1 MSVFGL
7 FVTNWAMVPIVYA
20 LDHFDTPDH
29 FLVLCRIRG
38 YIVHVNGMCFRYTL
52 LLMCVDRYALC
63 NSRVSVRLLCRP
75 QVAYRSI
82 GILLI
87 FWMVVSSHLLIWESI
102 ENNRC
107 APYGIY
113 GQIFSFYTLIFTG
126 IIPISTMISVSIL
139 LMNTLRQIRSRVRPL
154 GNTRRLNRRDTR
166 FMKLVLVEVVVYILF
181 TFTYPFMSIYTNITD
196 NIGLVKSAERIQIE
210 SFISFITMSLLL
222 YLNYNATFYV
232 HIFTSKTYRAEV
244 KQLILKLMGKF
255 REIQQAQVAAV
266 QPVIRTPARQQ
277 A

>member
-29 FLVLCRIRG
+29 FLVLCRTRG

-52 LLMCVDRYALC
+52 LLMCADRYALC
-63 NSRVSVRLLCRP
+63 SSRVSIRLLCRP
-75 QVAYRSI
+75 QLAYRSI

-87 FWMVVSSHLLIWESI
+87 FWMVFSSHLLIWESI

-113 GQIFSFYTLIFTG
+113 GQIFSVYTLIFTG
-126 IIPISTMISVSIL
+126 IIPILTMISIGL
-139 LMNTLRQIRSRVRPL
+139 LVMNALRQLRSRVGPL
-154 GNTRRLNRRDTR
+154 DNTRRLNRRDTR
-166 FMKLVLVEVVVYILF
+166 FMKLVLVEVVFYILF
-181 TFTYPFMSIYTNITD
+181 TFTYPFMLIYTTITNNIVS
-196 NIGLVKSAERIQIE
+196 NKSAERKQIE
-210 SFISFITMSLLL
+210 SFLSFITLSLLL

-232 HIFTSKTYRAEV
+232 HIFTSATYRAEV
-244 KQLILKLMGKF
+244 KKLILKLMRKV
-255 REIQQAQVAAV
+255 RAIQQTQEAAV
-266 QPVIRTPARQQ
+266 QPVNQT
-277 A
+277 